1 LRPGRARSSPTTT
14 QGKILPMPWRPV
26 ASSPPPMISPTGCG
40 SWSAA
45 KFSMPTISADGS
57 TALNRRIQASR
68 PEIRVWD
75 HSDDVWAQ
83 QFVFSRR
90 RDARL
95 QLLHGLRS
103 GQRRNADRLDQPDHL
118 TRWPADGQLHHAEN
132 SRPDL
137 YGVAT
142 SAEPVRRHAERE
154 GPLRVTTGH
163 SSMSP
168 QCPDCSRKRPCS
180 EQQWMAEKCHNRP

>member
-1 LRPGRARSSPTTT
+1 
-14 QGKILPMPWRPV
+14 MPWRPV

-68 PEIRVWD
+68 PEIRVWG

-118 TRWPADGQLHHAEN
+118 PRRPADSQLHHAEN
-132 SRPDL
+132 ARSDL
-137 YGVAT
+137 YGVAA
-142 SAEPVRRHAERE
+142 SAEPVNFRASIKTLARCRVLSRRAIGRLTRLS
-154 GPLRVTTGH
+154 PLLSARRV
-163 SSMSP
+163 SKPS
-168 QCPDCSRKRPCS
+168 
-180 EQQWMAEKCHNRP
+180 